1 MLPRGNSRPHLC
13 ALLGDDGEAYLLF
26 AELHPR
32 ERTERVE
39 RCSELYARL
48 VGAL

>member
-1 MLPRGNSRPHLC
+1 MRRVHSRPHLG

-32 ERTERVE
+32 ERTKRIE
-39 RCSELYARL
+39 RCGEL
-48 VGAL
+48 

>member
-1 MLPRGNSRPHLC
+1 MMRHANSRPYLG

-32 ERTERVE
+32 EWTERIE
-39 RCSELYARL
+39 RCGELYT
-48 VGAL
+48 